1 MYKLCKGKLMLVKKI
16 LKILLKIII
25 AILKFPFK
33 MFAGACYINMGE
45 VDKAKDILDK

>member
-1 MYKLCKGKLMLVKKI
+1 MYKLCKGNIMLVKSI

-33 MFAGACYINMGE
+33 MFAGACYINVGE
-45 VDKAKDILDK
+45 IDKSKDILDK

>member
-1 MYKLCKGKLMLVKKI
+1 MYKLCKGNIMLDKSI

-33 MFAGACYINMGE
+33 MFAGVCYINMGE
-45 VDKAKDILDK
+45 VDKAKDIIDK